1 MADLSRNAAQST
13 NSTAELG
20 QLLRAYRKSRNM
32 SQVEAAALAGV
43 GERFLSELERGKST
57 AEIGKVFNVLNR
69 FGLTLTIAR
78 RGGRPLFDDEA
89 LSDELNEPL
98 EALS

>member
-1 MADLSRNAAQST
+1 MANLIHN
-13 NSTAELG
+13 TAELG

-57 AEIGKVFNVLNR
+57 AEIGKIFNVLNR
-69 FGLTLTIAR
+69 FGLTLSVAR
-78 RGGRPLFDDEA
+78 RGGQPLF
-89 LSDELNEPL
+89 
-98 EALS
+98 

>member
-1 MADLSRNAAQST
+1 MTTMANLIHN
-13 NSTAELG
+13 TAELG

-57 AEIGKVFNVLNR
+57 AEIGKIFNVLNR
-69 FGLTLTIAR
+69 FGLTLSVAR
-78 RGGRPLFDDEA
+78 RGGQPLF
-89 LSDELNEPL
+89 
-98 EALS
+98 